1 MCMKK
6 HLYIVALALAGLFVS
21 CRDKAPVDPA
31 EGDFK
36 KGGTVLEPTE
46 QQTKVENTVIAAVDA
61 VNPQDFR
68 QLIDLTV
75 YFVEEYCNENV
86 DFSEIE
92 EALGQKIENAVTVD
106 EQVYSDTKE
115 SYSAAYF
122 ETLMLQFSQLCGKI
136 EANSTKWTYEP
147 SDRLTI
153 NFKDRDGRPCVIEAT
168 GKGEL
173 GYVEVY
179 SSYEYFSA
187 FAYDANGDGIPDY
200 DYYTLESYYSVKVN
214 LPEEFKYVVKEDGT
228 ELMKAAYEFKT
239 NIAQISDEAE
249 LDKLYCDGN
258 AVFEV
263 AGYKFEL
270 KKAFLDV
277 HTLEITSAISK
288 GEQIIFSEKVAVSDF
303 TLNLNEEI
311 GFEGGKFEAKWNLL
325 GEVQLYCEVPRMDEF
340 AKLLDEGVQGDSE
353 ADIQAYLDRLN
364 SAYKVELHFDNT
376 AAVQGHLEFR
386 LFVFDDAVAVLPV
399 IVFNDGT
406 SYAIE
411 DYFNGEMLERI
422 SVRIQQLVA
431 QFEAITTY

>member
-1 MCMKK
+1 MKK
-6 HLYIVALALAGLFVS
+6 TLYILALALAGLFVS
-21 CRDKAPVDPA
+21 CQEKAPVDPA
-31 EGDFK
+31 EGDFT
-36 KGGTVLEPTE
+36 KGGTILEPTG
-46 QQTKVENTVIAAVDA
+46 QQKKLENTAIAAVDA

-106 EQVYSDTKE
+106 EQVYSNTKE
-115 SYSAAYF
+115 QYSAAYF

-153 NFKDRDGRPCVIEAT
+153 NVKDRDGRPCVIEAT

-179 SSYEYFSA
+179 SSYEYFS
-187 FAYDANGDGIPDY
+187 FIDYDENSDGIPEY
-200 DYYTLESYYSVKVN
+200 DHYEFEVTNSVKVN
-214 LPEEFKYVVKEDGT
+214 LPEEFNYVVKEDGT

-239 NIAQISDEAE
+239 NIAQVSDEAD
-249 LDKLYCDGN
+249 LDKLYFDGN

-288 GEQIIFSEKVAVSDF
+288 GEQIIFSEKVTVSDF
-303 TLNLNEEI
+303 NLNLNEEI
-311 GFEGGKFEAKWNLL
+311 GFEGGKFEAKWNVL

-340 AKLLDEGVQGDSE
+340 AKILAEGVQGESE
-353 ADIQAYLDRLN
+353 EDIQAYLDRFN
-364 SAYKVELHFDNT
+364 AAYKLELHFDNT
-376 AAVQGHLEFR
+376 AAVQGHLELR
-386 LFVFDDAVAVLPV
+386 LFVFDDAMAVLPV

-406 SYAIE
+406 SYALE

-422 SVRIQQLVA
+422 SERIQQLVA

>member
-1 MCMKK
+1 MKK
-6 HLYIVALALAGLFVS
+6 QLYILALALAGLFVS
-21 CRDKAPVDPA
+21 CQDKAPVDPA

-36 KGGTVLEPTE
+36 KGGAVLEPTE

-106 EQVYSDTKE
+106 EQVYSNTKE
-115 SYSAAYF
+115 QYSAAYF

-147 SDRLTI
+147 SDKLTI
-153 NFKDRDGRPCVIEAT
+153 SFKDRDGRPCVIEAT

-179 SSYEYFSA
+179 SSYEYFSTVD
-187 FAYDANGDGIPDY
+187 YDANGDGIPDY
-200 DYYTLESYYSVKVN
+200 DYYTLESNYSVKVN
-214 LPEEFKYVVKEDGT
+214 LPEEFKYTLKEDGV
-228 ELMKAAYEFKT
+228 ELMKAAYEFNT

-249 LDKLYCDGN
+249 LGKLYCDGN

-303 TLNLNEEI
+303 NLNLNEEI
-311 GFEGGKFEAKWNLL
+311 GFEGGKFEAKWNVL
-325 GEVQLYCEVPRMDEF
+325 GEVQLYCEVPKMDEF
-340 AKLLDEGVQGDSE
+340 ARLCLEDPPFEDEELIQDYYDRVNAAFKL
-353 ADIQAYLDRLN
+353 
-364 SAYKVELHFDNT
+364 ELHFDNT
-376 AAVQGHLEFR
+376 AAVQGHIELR
-386 LFVFDDAVAVLPV
+386 LFVFDDYVAVRPV

-406 SYAIE
+406 SYALE

-431 QFEAITTY
+431 QFEAIISY